1 MVPEELVQK
10 GTSYSEYPN
19 GDPSYCYRFHGEQT
33 DEEEE
38 EEDIEVK
45 EKTIEKEVFLG
56 GLELIAR
63 QARKVGKRWRT
74 TIEVQFLLDRTLEVS
89 ACESGQADRST
100 LTV

>member
-38 EEDIEVK
+38 EEEEDVH
-45 EKTIEKEVFLG
+45 G
-56 GLELIAR
+56 
-63 QARKVGKRWRT
+63 
-74 TIEVQFLLDRTLEVS
+74 D
-89 ACESGQADRST
+89 
-100 LTV
+100 